1 MNQIVNFKGASSIVQ
16 NIKYR
21 SIFLGAIALFTVA
34 LGACSGT
41 SGPNGGPDA
50 NEVAARV
57 NGKEIKMEEVEKA
70 IKAQSQGQGDA
81 ANFSPLELASA
92 RLSVLQQL
100 IQTEVMYQ
108 KAEKEQTIPTDEEVT
123 AEINKRKTSSGLSAE
138 EFEKQMKEAG
148 ETEAT
153 WRENVKKEMS
163 LVRLQ
168 DKIAGK
174 VSAPTDNEIEQFYTG
189 NREQFKN
196 KRGAELAAIVIDPS
210 NSGTGDTTTN
220 EAEVQLRL
228 KEIAG
233 RLGNT
238 DFATVAREFSE
249 DLETKAR
256 GGEWRYF
263 SEQELGQVFGQQGTE
278 FIMNQMKNGDI
289 FPQPVPLEGRIL
301 VVKLV
306 RKQEKDEDLT
316 LDSPQVRPR
325 ITELL
330 TNARKNL
337 LWQSYIAT
345 AVNEA
350 KIENLLAQKVVENPN
365 ELSGARPAS
374 AATPVDTNANANSN
388 ANLSLNTNTSV
399 TNANSG
405 SNSNVSNAAA
415 NTANA
420 NSNSSAAN
428 R

>member
-1 MNQIVNFKGASSIVQ
+1 MQ
-16 NIKYR
+16 NIKFR
-21 SIFLGAIALFTVA
+21 SILLGAVALFTVA
-34 LGACSGT
+34 LGACSG
-41 SGPNGGPDA
+41 SCGPTGGPDT

-57 NGKEIKMEEVEKA
+57 NGKDIKMEDVEKA

-100 IQTEVMYQ
+100 IQTEVMFQ
-108 KAEKEQTIPTDEEVT
+108 KAEKEQTVPTDDEVT
-123 AEINKRKTSSGLSAE
+123 TETNKRKTSSGLSAE
-138 EFEKQMKEAG
+138 EFEKQMKDAG

-153 WRENVKKEMS
+153 WRENVKKELA
-163 LVRLQ
+163 LVKLQ

-174 VSAPTDNEIEQFYTG
+174 VSAPSDNEIEQFYTG

-256 GGEWRYF
+256 GGDWRYF
-263 SEQELGQVFGQQGTE
+263 SEQELGQVFGQQGTD

-289 FPQPVPLEGRIL
+289 FPQPVPLENRIL
-301 VVKLV
+301 VVKLI

-316 LDSPQVRPR
+316 LENPQVRPR

-337 LWQSYIAT
+337 LWQSFVAIAI
-345 AVNEA
+345 NEA
-350 KIENLLAQKVVENPN
+350 KIENMLARKVVENPN

-374 AATPVDTNANANSN
+374 AATPVDANANANSGVNMEVNSNSN
-388 ANLSLNTNTSV
+388 A
-399 TNANSG
+399 TNANTA
-405 SNSNVSNAAA
+405 SNTNASNASSNAAA
-415 NTANA
+415 NAANA

>member
-1 MNQIVNFKGASSIVQ
+1 MNQTVNFKGASSIVQ
-16 NIKYR
+16 NIKNR
-21 SIFLGAIALFTVA
+21 FILIGVLALFAFVF
-34 LGACSGT
+34 GACSG
-41 SGPNGGPDA
+41 PAGGPDV

-57 NGKEIKMEEVEKA
+57 NGKDIKMEDVEKA

-100 IQTEVMYQ
+100 IQTEVMFQ
-108 KAEKEQTIPTDEEVT
+108 KAEKEQTVPNDEEIS
-123 AEINKRKTSSGLSAE
+123 AELNKRKTSSGLSAE

-148 ETEAT
+148 ETEVT
-153 WRENVKKEMS
+153 WRENVKKEMA
-163 LVRLQ
+163 LTKLQ

-174 VSAPTDNEIEQFYTG
+174 VSAPSDNEIEQFYTG

-233 RLGNT
+233 RLGTT
-238 DFATVAREFSE
+238 DFASVAREYSE

-256 GGEWRYF
+256 GGDWRYF
-263 SEQELGQVFGQQGTE
+263 TEEELGQVFGQQGTA
-278 FIMNQMKNGDI
+278 FIMDQMKNGDI
-289 FPQPVPLEGRIL
+289 FPQPVPLENRLL

-306 RKQEKDEDLT
+306 RKQEKDEDLS
-316 LDSPQVRPR
+316 LESPQVRPR

-337 LWQSYIAT
+337 LWQSFVAMAI
-345 AVNEA
+345 NEA
-350 KIENLLAQKVVENPN
+350 KIENMLARKVVENPN

-374 AATPVDTNANANSN
+374 AATPVDPNANADANTNTNVNLNMNATASNANTTSNSN
-388 ANLSLNTNTSV
+388 A
-399 TNANSG
+399 
-405 SNSNVSNAAA
+405 SNATA